1 MTVHVRFFSGI
12 VPLVGEK
19 AIDLTLPDGTTVA
32 ALKDRLVDRY
42 PVLEGFMSTY
52 VIAVGEEMQSP
63 EHVVRDG
70 DVVDLI
76 PPISG
81 G

>member
-19 AIDLTLPDGTTVA
+19 AIDLALPDGTTVD
-32 ALKDRLVDRY
+32 ALKQRLVDQY

-52 VIAVGEEMQSP
+52 VIAVGEEMQAP

>member
-1 MTVHVRFFSGI
+1 MAVHVRFFAGI

-19 AIDLTLPDGTTVA
+19 HIDVAIAAGTTVA
-32 ALKDRLVDRY
+32 ALKDRLAETY
-42 PVLEGFMSTY
+42 PVLEAFMSTY
-52 VIAVGEEMQSP
+52 VLAVEEEVQSP
-63 EHVVRDG
+63 DHVLRDG
-70 DVVDLI
+70 DTVDLI

>member
-1 MTVHVRFFSGI
+1 MTVRVRFFSGI

-19 AIDLTLPDGTTVA
+19 AIDLALPDGATVGV
-32 ALKDRLVDRY
+32 LKERLVDRY
-42 PVLEGFMSTY
+42 PVLDGFMSTY
-52 VIAVGEEMQSP
+52 VIAVGEEMQASD
-63 EHVVRDG
+63 HVVRDG

>member
-1 MTVHVRFFSGI
+1 MTVRVRFFSGI

-19 AIDLTLPDGTTVA
+19 SIDLTLPDGTTVA
-32 ALKDRLVDRY
+32 GLKQRLVDAY

-52 VIAVGEEMQSP
+52 VIAVEEEMQTP

>member
-1 MTVHVRFFSGI
+1 MTVRVRFFSGI
-12 VPLVGEK
+12 VALVGEK
-19 AIDLTLPDGTTVA
+19 SIDLTLPDGTTVTG
-32 ALKDRLVDRY
+32 LKQRLVDAY

-52 VIAVGEEMQSP
+52 VIAVEEEMQTP
-63 EHVVRDG
+63 EHIVRDG

>member
-19 AIDLTLPDGTTVA
+19 AVDLTLPDGTTVA
-32 ALKDRLVDRY
+32 GLKDRLVDRF
-42 PVLEGFMSTY
+42 PQLEGFMSTY
-52 VIAVGEEMQSP
+52 VIAVAEEMQSP

-76 PPISG
+76 PPIAG